1 MKRNIL
7 KNKFNLFHAVILG
20 IGLTF
25 ASSVTTFAST
35 GDAEVVKSEASKTDI
50 GKALFEK
57 QQKIDKYVFED
68 HVKEIEEK
76 GFSVTYT
83 GPMEDYIE
91 IGIIPFNEENA
102 DYLYKIFG
110 KDGVKVVEGQKVALM
125 TGEVT
130 TTAAPDDKAAGE
142 DAMIS
147 KQAEVDTNLFEKS
160 AKEIEKKGFKVTHT
174 APLKDHVE
182 IGITPFNE
190 ENAEYI
196 YGLVGKDKIK
206 VVKGEQAQLMN
217 DIATTTAVQTNDEAK
232 TSNTN
237 PLIYAVIAIA
247 TIGAIVVVLHKK
259 KVLK

>member
-35 GDAEVVKSEASKTDI
+35 GDAEVIKTEANKTEI
-50 GKALFEK
+50 GKALLEK

-83 GPMEDYIE
+83 GPMEDYVE
-91 IGIIPFNEENA
+91 IGIIPYSEENA
-102 DYLYKIFG
+102 EYLYSIFG
-110 KDGVKVVEGQKVALM
+110 KDGVKVVKGEKVALM

-130 TTAAPDDKAAGE
+130 TMVVDDKVDGE
-142 DAMIS
+142 DAMIA
-147 KQAEVDTNLFEKS
+147 KQTEVDQNLFEKS
-160 AKEIEKKGFKVTHT
+160 VKEIEKKGFKVTHT
-174 APLKDHVE
+174 APLKDYVE

-190 ENAEYI
+190 KNADYI
-196 YGLVGKDKIK
+196 YSLVGKDNIK
-206 VVKGEQAQLMN
+206 VVEGEQAQLLN
-217 DIATTTAVQTNDEAK
+217 DIATTTAVKTTEEAK
-232 TSNTN
+232 TSSAN
-237 PLIYAVIAIA
+237 PIIYVVAGIAAVGVIVFAIQKRKA
-247 TIGAIVVVLHKK
+247 VK
-259 KVLK
+259 